1 MMINVQLCIQD
12 FLLQIFQQRKSLNCN
27 AFEPKYFS
35 NLSKCYANEKNFCQV
50 FKDNRSIFM
59 KQATTVMLKKPR

>member
-1 MMINVQLCIQD
+1 MMVNIQNCTQD
-12 FLLQIFQQRKSLNCN
+12 FLARIFQQRKQLNCN
-27 AFEPKYFS
+27 TFEAKYFS
-35 NLSKCYANEKNFCQV
+35 NLTKCYANEKDFCQV